1 MAGKTTCINLPDC
14 IRPSFRRARWLRS
27 AILISFHVKVMDPGG
42 LLEAKYVRGSTVV
55 AREVFLKIRFHIRLA
70 DASMS
75 VGTY

>member
-1 MAGKTTCINLPDC
+1 
-14 IRPSFRRARWLRS
+14 
-27 AILISFHVKVMDPGG
+27 MDPGG

-75 VGTY
+75 IGTY